1 MKIDLEQIIK
11 DQIGELKP
19 EGLDVEKVLR
29 AAEIM
34 ASTNQYNASFTA
46 QILAEILP
54 IDFSTSS
61 PPSELRLGLYGSAL
75 IEAIAEA
82 GITQAELGRR
92 TNIARSRISDY
103 ANGRRIPTD
112 EIQQRMSVALERGV
126 K

>member
-1 MKIDLEQIIK
+1 MKIDIEQIIK
-11 DQIGELKP
+11 DQIGELKF
-19 EGLDVEKVLR
+19 EGFDVEKVLR

-54 IDFSTSS
+54 IDFSVSS
-61 PPSELRLGLYGSAL
+61 PPSELGLGLYGSAL